1 MPATQ
6 AALCSAQIQLSQPLH
21 AISQRNKLRLNVAT
35 DVRSWTLQ
43 QSDNLSCLKLQASR
57 ASVWVSLVISGILRW
72 NRRLSHGVPF
82 SKSCLLALR
91 CFAVYGH
98 SLDNGAAGRWRPE
111 RRARRNVWVAKGYSP
126 HDAEDLTQAFFARIL
141 EKGYL
146 KVVDRNKGK
155 FRSFL
160 LGALDHF
167 IANEW
172 RRANAQKRGGKLC
185 FLSLDE
191 QTAEE
196 RYLQV
201 AASDL
206 SPEKVLEQRWAMALL
221 EQVLSRLRAEFVAA
235 AKGHLFEQLKI
246 FLTGEKKPAAYSEL
260 AATLQTSEAALKMSR
275 IRRAVTNQVRY
286 NQGRRPRV
294 CRCRR

>member
-1 MPATQ
+1 MASPSQNPVCSPSAASQFTATHWTMVLLAGGDPNVGLAGTSGSQRATQ
-6 AALCSAQIQLSQPLH
+6 AAEALERLCRTYWFPLY
-21 AISQRNKLRLNVAT
+21 AFLR
-35 DVRSWTLQ
+35 R
-43 QSDNLSCLKLQASR
+43 
-57 ASVWVSLVISGILRW
+57 
-72 NRRLSHGVPF
+72 
-82 SKSCLLALR
+82 
-91 CFAVYGH
+91 
-98 SLDNGAAGRWRPE
+98 
-111 RRARRNVWVAKGYSP
+111 KGYSP

-146 KVVDRNKGK
+146 KAVDRNKGK

-260 AATLQTSEAALKMSR
+260 AATLQTSEAALKMSVSR
-275 IRRAVTNQVRY
+275 LRQRYGELLRAEIANTVSSPAEVEEELRNLFAALS
-286 NQGRRPRV
+286 
-294 CRCRR
+294 